1 MKSILKKLQE
11 DKHYYGAYGRQFL
24 SNSNIGILLNNPAE
38 FGKEG
43 VETLPM
49 LHGRYFHVSML
60 EPDKLDQFE
69 VVDCSTRNTKAYKE
83 IAGGRLILLRKEQH
97 QLDLAI
103 EKMKNSK
110 FADEIYSEGA
120 EYEVPMIDDFFGVQF
135 KGKADIITK
144 DKIIDIKTSSKI
156 GNFRSSAKAYNYDSQ
171 AYIYST
177 MFDRPFEFFVI
188 CKETLQMKRVQC
200 SSEFLERGR
209 DKLERAVAVWKKFFG
224 PNRTHDVNEFIETEV
239 L

>member
-24 SNSNIGILLNNPAE
+24 SNSNISILLNNPSE
-38 FGKEG
+38 FGKQG

-60 EPDKLDQFE
+60 EPEKLDQFD
-69 VVDCSTRNTKAYKE
+69 VVDCSSRNTKAYKE
-83 IAGGRLILLRKEQH
+83 ASAGRLILLRKEQH

-110 FADEIYSEGA
+110 FGNEIYSEGA
-120 EYEVPMIDDFFGVQF
+120 EYEVPMIDDFFGAQF

-144 DKIIDIKTSSKI
+144 DKIIDIKTSGSIDK
-156 GNFRSSAKAYNYDSQ
+156 FRQKASLFNYDSQ

-177 MFDRPFEFFVI
+177 MFSLPFEFFVI
-188 CKETLQMKRVQC
+188 SKETLQLKRIKC
-200 SSEFLERGR
+200 SSDFLERGR
-209 DKLERAVAVWKKFFG
+209 DKVERAVAVWKKFFG
-224 PNRTHDVNEFIETEV
+224 PNRTDDVNDFIATEV

>member
-24 SNSNIGILLNNPAE
+24 SNSNIGILLSNPAE

-60 EPDKLDQFE
+60 EPEKLDQFD
-69 VVDCSTRNTKAYKE
+69 VIDASSRATKLYKE
-83 IAGGRLILLRKEQH
+83 KSEGRLVLLRKEQH

-103 EKMKNSK
+103 NKMKDSK
-110 FADEIYSEGA
+110 FGAEIYSEGA
-120 EYEVPMIDDFFGVQF
+120 EYEVPMVDDFFGAQF
-135 KGKADIITK
+135 KGKADIVTK
-144 DKIIDIKTSSKI
+144 DKIIDIKTTSSVAK
-156 GNFRSSAKAYNYDSQ
+156 FRSSANAFNYDSQ

-177 MFDRPFEFFVI
+177 LFSKKFEFFVVS
-188 CKETLQMKRVQC
+188 KETLQLKRVQC

-209 DKLERAVAVWKKFFG
+209 DKVERAVAVWKKFFG
-224 PNRTHDVNEFIETEV
+224 PNRTHNVDDYIETEV

>member
-83 IAGGRLILLRKEQH
+83 TAGGRLILLRKEQH
-97 QLDLAI
+97 QLDLAV
-103 EKMKNSK
+103 E
-110 FADEIYSEGA
+110 
-120 EYEVPMIDDFFGVQF
+120 
-135 KGKADIITK
+135 
-144 DKIIDIKTSSKI
+144 
-156 GNFRSSAKAYNYDSQ
+156 R
-171 AYIYST
+171 
-177 MFDRPFEFFVI
+177 
-188 CKETLQMKRVQC
+188 TL
-200 SSEFLERGR
+200 
-209 DKLERAVAVWKKFFG
+209 
-224 PNRTHDVNEFIETEV
+224 
-239 L
+239 